1 MLIPRIVQQ
10 FKSMRIYVRSQA
22 PIEVAAVP
30 ELDFLGVEQL
40 APGQTWEGLLADTWG
55 IPG

>member
-1 MLIPRIVQQ
+1 MLIPRIVRQ
-10 FKSMRIYVRSQA
+10 FKSMRTYVQSQA
-22 PIEVAAVP
+22 PIEVMGVA